1 MWKCENNKSITR
13 GQRNGRER
21 GGAAVPVCL
30 LQGPPEVGV
39 VQPSRRE
46 REEDVGWMRERSRP
60 REREGRGARETAA
73 RGGRDRGRRKVR
85 KQTRERDGGRERE
98 FPLSP
103 EDGLVNGSYAK

>member
-1 MWKCENNKSITR
+1 LPAPRAAGGRR
-13 GQRNGRER
+13 GPTIAKREGGGR
-21 GGAAVPVCL
+21 GL
-30 LQGPPEVGV
+30 D
-39 VQPSRRE
+39 E
-46 REEDVGWMRERSRP
+46 REVE